1 MKEMSGFNLK
11 DKLSLLMTQRD
22 ALEIEADAIT
32 SELTSPGLNGQP
44 PAGLRGSLVDSEDY
58 PRGDIDIYNVVNK
71 RKRLS
76 EINTDHKAVMKQ
88 IEETLAAIYASYP
101 AESTVSS
108 TPSSSIASLSL
119 LDDRGIAKLDEILEG
134 SPAFSA
140 GISDGDVLLQ
150 FGEIKRTT
158 PDALKSI
165 AKLVG
170 ESVNK
175 PIKLVLRRKDELVNA
190 EITPA
195 SWGGR
200 GLLGCHLSPIQ

>member
-1 MKEMSGFNLK
+1 MSSFNLK
-11 DKLSLLMTQRD
+11 DKLSALIAQRD

-32 SELTSPGLNGQP
+32 SELSSPGPNGQP
-44 PAGLRGSLVDSEDY
+44 PAGVKGSLVDSEDF

-71 RKRLS
+71 RQRLS
-76 EINTDHKAVMKQ
+76 AINVDHKIVMKQ
-88 IEETLAAIYASYP
+88 IEETLALIYASYP
-101 AESTVSS
+101 AESAPIVPTSDSVQ
-108 TPSSSIASLSL
+108 SLRIE
-119 LDDRGIAKLDEILEG
+119 DRGIAKLDEILDG
-134 SPAFSA
+134 SPAFNA
-140 GISDGDVLLQ
+140 GIQDGDILLE
-150 FGEIKRTT
+150 FGTVKRNT
-158 PDALKSI
+158 PDSLKSI

-175 PIKLVLRRKDELVNA
+175 SIPLVLKRKESIVTL

>member
-1 MKEMSGFNLK
+1 MSGFYLK
-11 DKLSLLMTQRD
+11 DKLAALIAQRD

-44 PAGLRGSLVDSEDY
+44 PAGIKGSLVDSEDY

-76 EINTDHKAVMKQ
+76 TINVDHKAVMKE
-88 IEETLAAIYASYP
+88 IEATLAALYASFP
-101 AESTVSS
+101 AETNATTVPSTAQV
-108 TPSSSIASLSL
+108 
-119 LDDRGIAKLDEILEG
+119 DDRGIAKLDEILEG

-140 GISDGDVLLQ
+140 GIVDGDVLLE
-150 FGEIKRTT
+150 FGLIKRTT

-175 PIKLVLRRKDELVNA
+175 PIQLVVRRNGEIVKL

-200 GLLGCHLSPIQ
+200 GLLGCHLTPIQ